1 MAVYKALPS
10 RFAQVS
16 PKYMTPGFSTFVT
29 CAIGLSFYV
38 LMTILSDNMLE
49 DTISSISLAIAFYYA
64 LTAFACAFYF
74 RTEAFTGLRPFIFA
88 FFLPLIG
95 GIMLALTFIFSAI
108 EMWSPDYGSTSL
120 MGVGSVFIIGVGSL
134 LVGVVLMLLWQ
145 LRAPAFFRGETL
157 TKDTPVLV
165 PDE

>member
-1 MAVYKALPS
+1 
-10 RFAQVS
+10 
-16 PKYMTPGFSTFVT
+16 
-29 CAIGLSFYV
+29 
-38 LMTILSDNMLE
+38 
-49 DTISSISLAIAFYYA
+49 
-64 LTAFACAFYF
+64 
-74 RTEAFTGLRPFIFA
+74 
-88 FFLPLIG
+88 
-95 GIMLALTFIFSAI
+95 MLALTFIFSAI